1 MRRFVLDSCILVH
14 YLTQNSVAEKIEAE
28 LQITASDCVP
38 IISSV
43 TKGELISFA
52 KQRNWGK
59 NKLETLN
66 MLLSNSIMV
75 DIAAKDEDLMAAYS
89 FIDAFSKRKTED
101 TNGQL
106 LQAAAIKMGK
116 NDLWIAATAKVI
128 EAPLITTDKDF
139 LHLNQTVLD
148 LRFYKLP
155 NDIINNQM

>member
-1 MRRFVLDSCILVH
+1 MKRYVLDSCILVH
-14 YLTQNSVAEKIEAE
+14 YLTQNTVAEKIEAD

-59 NKLETLN
+59 NKMETLN

-89 FIDAFSKRKTED
+89 FIDAYSKRRTGD
-101 TNGQL
+101 TNGEL
-106 LQAAAIKMGK
+106 LNGSAVKMGK

-128 EAPLITTDKDF
+128 DAPLITTDKDF
-139 LHLNQTVLD
+139 LHLNQTILD
-148 LRFYKLP
+148 LRYYPLP
-155 NDIINNQM
+155 NDTINNQM

>member
-1 MRRFVLDSCILVH
+1 MRKLVLDSCILVH
-14 YLTQNSVAEKIEAE
+14 YLTQNTVAEKIEYE
-28 LQITASDCVP
+28 LQLTASDCVP

-43 TKGELISFA
+43 TKGELLSFA

-59 NKLETLN
+59 NKMETLK
-66 MLLSNSIMV
+66 MLLSKSIIV
-75 DIAAKDEDLMAAYS
+75 DIAAKDEELIAAYS

-101 TNGQL
+101 ANGKL
-106 LQAAAIKMGK
+106 LNGSAIKMGK

-148 LRFYKLP
+148 LRYYKLP
-155 NDIINNQM
+155 NDTINNQM

>member
-1 MRRFVLDSCILVH
+1 MKRYVLDSCILVH
-14 YLTQNSVAEKIEAE
+14 YLTQNTISEKIEAD

-59 NKLETLN
+59 NKMETLN

-101 TNGQL
+101 ANGQL
-106 LQAAAIKMGK
+106 LSGSAIKMGK

-128 EAPLITTDKDF
+128 GAPLITTDKDF

-148 LRFYKLP
+148 LRFYELP
-155 NDIINNQM
+155 NDKLNNQI

>member
-1 MRRFVLDSCILVH
+1 MRKLVLDSCILVH
-14 YLTQNSVAEKIEAE
+14 YLTQNTVAEKIEYE
-28 LQITASDCVP
+28 LQLTASDCVP

-43 TKGELISFA
+43 TKGELLSFA

-59 NKLETLN
+59 NKMETLK
-66 MLLSNSIMV
+66 MLLSKSIIV
-75 DIAAKDEDLMAAYS
+75 DIAAKDEKLIAAYS

-101 TNGQL
+101 ANGKL
-106 LQAAAIKMGK
+106 LNGSAIKMGK

-148 LRFYKLP
+148 VRYYILP
-155 NDIINNQM
+155 NDTINNQM

>member
-1 MRRFVLDSCILVH
+1 MKRYVLDSCILVH
-14 YLTQNSVAEKIEAE
+14 YLTQNTVAEKIEAD

-43 TKGELISFA
+43 TKGELLSFA

-59 NKLETLN
+59 NKMETLN

-89 FIDAFSKRKTED
+89 FIDAYSKRKTED
-101 TNGQL
+101 NNGQL
-106 LQAAAIKMGK
+106 LSVSAIKMGK

-128 EAPLITTDKDF
+128 GVPLITTDKDF

-148 LRFYKLP
+148 LRFYELTNDKL
-155 NDIINNQM
+155 NNQI

>member
-1 MRRFVLDSCILVH
+1 MRKLVLDSCILVH
-14 YLTQNSVAEKIEAE
+14 YLTQNTVAEKIEYE
-28 LQITASDCVP
+28 LQLTASDCVP

-43 TKGELISFA
+43 TKGELLSFA

-59 NKLETLN
+59 NKMETLK
-66 MLLSNSIMV
+66 MLLSKSIIV
-75 DIAAKDEDLMAAYS
+75 DIAAKDEELIAAYS

-101 TNGQL
+101 ANGKL
-106 LQAAAIKMGK
+106 LNGSAIKMGK

-148 LRFYKLP
+148 VRYYILP
-155 NDIINNQM
+155 NDTINNQM